1 MAAEKNPSSGCC
13 GCQAHDS
20 GRRKAL
26 GSVLALA
33 LSPLATSALAQEASG
48 TRSNRPE
55 PGDRLAFMIGDRKG
69 QEIKPEDVV
78 QGKEPVLAYPLDPS
92 GKLIESR
99 IAMLTVVRIL
109 EADMNAAVKA
119 NAVDGI
125 VAYSSLCT
133 HYGCPI
139 TTLDPTHKQIV
150 CNCHGSVFDAGNRG
164 VVTAGPATRRLAM
177 LPLKLENGSLVVA
190 GKFDGPLGP
199 PT

>member
-1 MAAEKNPSSGCC
+1 MAVEENTNGGSC
-13 GCQAHDS
+13 GCQAMDS

-26 GSVLALA
+26 GGLLALA
-33 LSPLATSALAQEASG
+33 LAPLAPSTASAAPSA
-48 TRSNRPE
+48 RPE
-55 PGDRLAFMIGDRKG
+55 PGHRLSFMVGDRKG
-69 QEIKPEDVV
+69 QEIKPADLVI
-78 QGKEPVLAYPLDPS
+78 GKEPVLAYPMDAS
-92 GKLIESR
+92 GKVLESR
-99 IAMLTVVRIL
+99 IAMLTVVRIK

-119 NAVDGI
+119 NAADGV
-125 VAYSSLCT
+125 VAYSALCT

-190 GKFDGPLGP
+190 AKFDGPLGP